1 MLSAVRVLLASHGTP
16 GARAA
21 DLAAIAVCA
30 RGGTLFHLTVV
41 PDFWK
46 GMMGDDWLNNVSTR
60 DTYAKHVESE
70 LAREIEAH
78 RRELERAVKSAGLAY
93 ECKTMLGKP
102 AESLIAYASAIKPD
116 LIVVGSPR
124 PKGRPG
130 IRSRMHL
137 DTLTAALHA
146 PLLVIPRPA

>member
-1 MLSAVRVLLASHGTP
+1 MLSPARVLLASHGTP

-21 DLAAIAVCA
+21 DRAAIDLCVK
-30 RGGTLFHLTVV
+30 GGTLFHLTVV

-60 DTYAKHVESE
+60 DVYAKHVESE

-78 RRELERAVKSAGLAY
+78 RLQLAHAVQSAGLVY
-93 ECKTMLGKP
+93 DCKTVLGKP
-102 AESLIAYASAIKPD
+102 AECLIVHANDFKPD
-116 LIVVGSPR
+116 FIVIGSPR
-124 PKGRPG
+124 PKGKPG

-137 DTLTAALHA
+137 DTLVAALAA
-146 PLLVIPRPA
+146 PLLVIPYPV